1 MISPLF
7 FDRISYLFEIKNDVL
22 KIFAED
28 LKLDASFPY
37 EIDSE
42 YSYTKIA
49 TNLLTYF
56 SSLDVFDNPALD
68 FKYKKVIRVFP
79 NNKQF
84 ININNNDFVKFIQV
98 LLYSYIL
105 NCPCKI
111 STCNKNNY
119 DSFNKVITHFKIN
132 K

>member
-42 YSYTKIA
+42 YSYTKIE

-68 FKYKKVIRVFP
+68 FKYKKVIW
-79 NNKQF
+79 KMKES
-84 ININNNDFVKFIQV
+84 IWIGILKF
-98 LLYSYIL
+98 
-105 NCPCKI
+105 
-111 STCNKNNY
+111 
-119 DSFNKVITHFKIN
+119 
-132 K
+132 